1 MNINSAIGEIIN
13 AFSKPFSLISICI
26 ECPLPTGVKVK
37 CKLITN
43 DGVETFTPPGGI
55 GEFYRFVKAEKQR
68 SKTPFNIVKLAIHPN
83 GSWETEYH
91 FDAQLQQH
99 AEKMTE

>member
-1 MNINSAIGEIIN
+1 MNINSTIGEIIN
-13 AFSKPFSLISICI
+13 GFSKPFSLISIRI

-43 DGVETFTPPGGI
+43 DGEDTFTPPGGV
-55 GEFYRFVKAEKQR
+55 GSFYRFVKEEKERNKDQ
-68 SKTPFNIVKLAIHPN
+68 FNIVELAIHPN
-83 GSWETEYH
+83 GSWKAAYH
-91 FDAQLQQH
+91 FDAQLQLH